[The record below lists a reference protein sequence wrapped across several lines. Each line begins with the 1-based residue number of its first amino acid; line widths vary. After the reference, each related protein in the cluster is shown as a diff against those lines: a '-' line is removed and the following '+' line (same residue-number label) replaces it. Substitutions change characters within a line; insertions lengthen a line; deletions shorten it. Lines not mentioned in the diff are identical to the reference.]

1 MVACFVG
8 WGTCPVKLSSS
19 ELNIRG
25 TDVTK
30 AGERVLRPTFP
41 SHVLPSVRD
50 PLLFRVATYEIGL
63 TETAKKEDGGTSGR
77 RVADKLQT
85 GGGKIA
91 LCQLLASRAPGSRT
105 PGSRFL
111 TLWLPRLLLHFTF
124 ALHIRP
130 TSIPKPSDRPPSAL
144 CHQRCGRRIRRV
156 PYPPLRRFVFH
167 SRGPRKKTKSPG
179 RPPPEVVPPPLLGPK
194 TQSAPWLSLR
204 TSAATGDSTPTDMTS
219 DGCDSLLSCLAS
231 SLRGTRWARYPCSL
245 QRLPSANNANNAHAT
260 RQGGSRCHERIG
272 GSQDA
277 CI

>member
-1 MVACFVG
+1 MG
-8 WGTCPVKLSSS
+8 PVP
-19 ELNIRG
+19 G
-25 TDVTK
+25 
-30 AGERVLRPTFP
+30 
-41 SHVLPSVRD
+41 
-50 PLLFRVATYEIGL
+50 
-63 TETAKKEDGGTSGR
+63 GR

-167 SRGPRKKTKSPG
+167 SRGPKKKTKSPG
-179 RPPPEVVPPPLLGPK
+179 RPALPPTASGARAHVAGGCVCESCISMAYVSRNSYHQRGTASQPGRGRLDPPERRSRKVGPLWDGQPIDFE
-194 TQSAPWLSLR
+194 LR
-204 TSAATGDSTPTDMTS
+204 S
-219 DGCDSLLSCLAS
+219 
-231 SLRGTRWARYPCSL
+231 GTL
-245 QRLPSANNANNAHAT
+245 
-260 RQGGSRCHERIG
+260 EREKRE
-272 GSQDA
+272 A
-277 CI
+277 